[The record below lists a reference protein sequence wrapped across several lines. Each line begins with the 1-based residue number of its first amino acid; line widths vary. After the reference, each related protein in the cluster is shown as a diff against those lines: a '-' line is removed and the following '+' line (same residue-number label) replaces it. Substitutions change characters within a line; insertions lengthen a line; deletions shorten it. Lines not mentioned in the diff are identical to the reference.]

1 MDTCVFSITPSIF
14 FPWLSP
20 SPIPVCPC
28 QSLWSVCEP
37 TYISWYIGC
46 KYVLSRKAKLWITF
60 PVLPSAIHSHALCCT
75 VGLLS
80 VFSNVSTNLHHIPRL
95 WDAPSLS
102 LISWR
107 TVNYLIVDL
116 ECPRKR
122 RKQWDKWCIVVVVA
136 CFSSCFCKREIHL
149 ARSSSMHLKQK
160 VMPIW
165 LLQYFVAMLML
176 SSVFLVLLP
185 ISGGRKLHCRVIEM

>member
-1 MDTCVFSITPSIF
+1 MHTLFSLLLP
-14 FPWLSP
+14 L

-28 QSLWSVCEP
+28 QSIWSVCKP

-46 KYVLSRKAKLWITF
+46 KYLLCRKAKLRNTF
-60 PVLPSAIHSHALCCT
+60 PVLPSAIHSHALCPT
-75 VGLLS
+75 IGFPP
-80 VFSNVSTNLHHIPRL
+80 VFNNVTTNLHHIARL

-102 LISWR
+102 VISWR
-107 TVNYLIVDL
+107 IVNYLIVNL

-160 VMPIW
+160 VTPIW

-185 ISGGRKLHCRVIEM
+185 ISGGRKLHFRVIQV